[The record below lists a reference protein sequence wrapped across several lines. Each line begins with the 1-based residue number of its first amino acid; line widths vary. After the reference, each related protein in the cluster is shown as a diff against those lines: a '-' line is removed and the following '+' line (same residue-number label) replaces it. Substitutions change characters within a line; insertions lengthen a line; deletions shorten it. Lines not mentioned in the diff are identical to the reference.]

1 MREIQK
7 SFVSGGL
14 KISTTKKRKK
24 ERKPRARVK
33 MKI

>member
-14 KISTTKKRKK
+14 KISTTKK
-24 ERKPRARVK
+24 ERKNENLEHE
-33 MKI
+33 